1 MPIIGALYVLF
12 ALLCAVHAV
21 RSGQPL
27 YWLLI
32 LFMFPF
38 LGSLVY
44 LFAVYLPNSRA
55 QRSATRAVSNVA
67 RAMDPG
73 RDVRE
78 ARAALDVSPTAQN
91 QMRLAEAL
99 LDAGEAQEAARIF
112 ESTLSGPFAN
122 DPDMRF
128 GAARAHVACERFA
141 AALPHLTALQ
151 ADRPSYRPDQV
162 VLLLARSYAGTG
174 RQAEAREA
182 FETAVSRHAS
192 FEAHAEYLIWALNT
206 GDDATAAR
214 LQTEIDRQVKLWNAG
229 SRQLN
234 EPVMRRL
241 RAAQARAKKAD

>member
-1 MPIIGALYVLF
+1 MPLIGGLYFLI

-38 LGSLVY
+38 LGSVVY
-44 LFAVYLPNSRA
+44 LFAVYLPNSRV
-55 QRSATRAVSNVA
+55 QRSATRSVSAVA

-78 ARAALDVSPTAQN
+78 ARAALEVSPTAQH

-99 LDAGEAQEAARIF
+99 LASGDAAEAARIF

-128 GAARAHVACERFA
+128 GAARAHVACERFD
-141 AALPHLTALQ
+141 AALPHLIALL
-151 ADRPSYRPDQV
+151 ADRPGFRPDQV
-162 VLLLARSYAGTG
+162 LLLLARSHAGTG
-174 RQAEAREA
+174 NSAAAREH
-182 FETAVSRHAS
+182 FEAAVSRHAS
-192 FEAHAEYLIWALNT
+192 FEAHAEYLIWALDS
-206 GDDATAAR
+206 GDTVTATR
-214 LQTEIDRQVKLWNAG
+214 LQAEADRQVKLWNAG
-229 SRQLN
+229 SRHLN
-234 EPVMRRL
+234 EPVMQRL
-241 RAAQARAKKAD
+241 RAAQARARKAG